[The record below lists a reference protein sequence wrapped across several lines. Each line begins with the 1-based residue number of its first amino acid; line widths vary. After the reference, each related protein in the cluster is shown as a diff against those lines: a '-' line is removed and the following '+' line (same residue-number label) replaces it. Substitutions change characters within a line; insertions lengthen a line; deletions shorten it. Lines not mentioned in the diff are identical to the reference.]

1 MFVLEPWQLVI
12 VRVYHGVATAVFTPV
27 AIAAIA
33 DIYRERRGEMMGVLL
48 ISDFVWETASTI
60 YSWNSDNTLFIPW
73 NLHTLWII
81 WRSSSIALL
90 RFPET
95 GEVRS
100 TKKKVNIQLLSIL
113 TNSRIVAASGIMA
126 LTYFAMQSIETFLPL
141 YMKVLEV
148 EPWLIGIA
156 LTIELS
162 VIALLKPYGGRLYD
176 RIGGGKVISL
186 GVTLSALGVLA
197 VAFSTTYVLVL
208 LSIILFAMGVAFTT
222 ASVPPLISGIAG
234 KEAHGTALGAIETI
248 KDVGQALGPI
258 VTGILLTYVLYRL
271 AFIMVAIITLLAILL
286 NTLLYRGR
294 R

>member
-1 MFVLEPWQLVI
+1 LFGRLLAPSIAGTAITLYSFHGTYI
-12 VRVYHGVATAVFTPV
+12 LCGLFGVAALV
-27 AIAAIA
+27 
-33 DIYRERRGEMMGVLL
+33 
-48 ISDFVWETASTI
+48 
-60 YSWNSDNTLFIPW
+60 
-73 NLHTLWII
+73 
-81 WRSSSIALL
+81 ALL

-113 TNSRIVAASGIMA
+113 TNSRIVAASSIMA

-186 GVTLSALGVLA
+186 GVT
-197 VAFSTTYVLVL
+197 
-208 LSIILFAMGVAFTT
+208 
-222 ASVPPLISGIAG
+222 
-234 KEAHGTALGAIETI
+234 
-248 KDVGQALGPI
+248 
-258 VTGILLTYVLYRL
+258 
-271 AFIMVAIITLLAILL
+271 
-286 NTLLYRGR
+286 
-294 R
+294 